1 MKIRFIIFFS
11 ILITSL
17 CASAHP
23 QNKNERGDR
32 SEWFKEMSK
41 YKAEFIASELKLSNE
56 QKQSF
61 LQLYQEMENSSS
73 KMARETR
80 KLEKDVKKKGDSAT
94 DAELEKAAEAR
105 AELKAKQGALEKEYF
120 KKFKKVLTP
129 EQLFKLGDAE
139 KEFARKLMESNK
151 RHKVKK

>member
-80 KLEKDVKKKGDSAT
+80 KLEK
-94 DAELEKAAEAR
+94 AAEAR

>member
-1 MKIRFIIFFS
+1 
-11 ILITSL
+11 
-17 CASAHP
+17 
-23 QNKNERGDR
+23 
-32 SEWFKEMSK
+32 
-41 YKAEFIASELKLSNE
+41 
-56 QKQSF
+56 
-61 LQLYQEMENSSS
+61 
-73 KMARETR
+73 MARETR

-120 KKFKKVLTP
+120 QKFKKVLTP
-129 EQLFKLGDAE
+129 EQLFKLGDTE